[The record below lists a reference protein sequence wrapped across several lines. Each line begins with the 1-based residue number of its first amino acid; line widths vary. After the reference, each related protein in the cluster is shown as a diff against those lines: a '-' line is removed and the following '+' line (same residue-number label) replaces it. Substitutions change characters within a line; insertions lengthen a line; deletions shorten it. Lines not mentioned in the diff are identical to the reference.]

1 MFIYK
6 LKHDKR
12 GMTLIE
18 MIISLV
24 ILSILM
30 TSTLGMITSSMSI
43 FTSTTVAALDRM
55 VGNSVYQTLENSLKY
70 ATHLTISETADATRT
85 SQSFYVKVTDPDT
98 NSGDLQYRAEGDSYL
113 SLYNS
118 EFYGNRTIQYS
129 VEEVGSDNRHVKI
142 TVKIFREGK
151 VVYTKDAVI
160 KCINLAIVSGADDNS
175 IDNKVTS
182 ANAVNQYLYFS
193 VDEMLISGG
202 SDAWALEYKIND
214 YMRGY
219 NKILSEYYG
228 KLNAAEGPITEAA
241 RKYSGGN
248 SMSASAFNS
257 MVAIRDKAIFG
268 DGTTNYAWE
277 GNDPAN
283 YNNLWAHYQ
292 EVMKDYL
299 HFKPDNAWEGTRL
312 DPATNP
318 YYGVVATKEE
328 LYLGFMLE
336 YYDDNNDGSISKEEY
351 PTFTDS
357 NTFFSGTVMS
367 NYIDDDNKM
376 AIMAR
381 FDDGLNENYAGLFVP
396 GSTKVNV
403 HDDNPDTSHVGSK
416 KGGNQRVT
424 TLQEYFELGGYF
436 YLSNDKSVMSR
447 TFRSDRYYKYNG
459 DGSTSI
465 LGTFEESTT
474 KLDGYM
480 SYSETIA
487 GIKARMNT
495 NDDEGY
501 DSEGFGPYK
510 TVNLHAYNEA
520 DYNPNWP
527 ATKLT
532 SINRNFEYNNKSYTE
547 IILKVYDGVV
557 EDYYYYIDNVNG
569 VESYHIFYL
578 EADYNAKISTTR
590 PEQVVATYKD
600 DGVDSETGE
609 TIYESRIMLY
619 IDNSTGLLYGYNYT
633 RDAWE
638 VIIDNPTPTYAK
650 SYTFTNHQY
659 KDWIMYGVDWA
670 SWFKPVNGG
679 ILDKLIGNIAS
690 WFTGQSAIN
699 SINADNAE
707 MSLGLHS
714 QYNAQNLN
722 SDIRSYNVAWIV
734 YNQRR
739 STWYYVPDSS
749 NRLNSAI
756 SGISWSSFTNAPT
769 PLDVEAWGNSTKM
782 INDIES
788 RKLSSSGLFGLID
801 TTSDYIWVPL
811 PHSTKVNP
819 NLAGTF

>member
-1 MFIYK
+1 MFIFK
-6 LKHDKR
+6 LRHDKR

-43 FTSTTVAALDRM
+43 FTSTSMAAIDRM
-55 VGNSVYQTLENSLKY
+55 VGNSVYQTLESSLKY
-70 ATHLTISETADATRT
+70 ATHLTISETADPERT
-85 SQSFYVKVTDPDT
+85 SQSFYVSISDPDT
-98 NSGDLQYRAEGDSYL
+98 NSGTIMYRAEGDDYL

-118 EFYGNRTIQYS
+118 EFYGGRTIQYS

-142 TVKIFREGK
+142 TVNIYREGK
-151 VVYTKDAVI
+151 VVYTKDSVI
-160 KCINLAIVSGADDNS
+160 KCINLALVSGADDNS

-182 ANAVNQYLYFS
+182 TNGVNQYLYFS

-202 SDAWALEYKIND
+202 SDAWALEYKLND

-228 KLNAAEGPITEAA
+228 KLSAAEGPITEAIK
-241 RKYSGGN
+241 KYSGGN
-248 SMSASAFNS
+248 SMASSAFNS

-277 GNDPAN
+277 GNDPTN

-292 EVMKDYL
+292 EVMEDYL
-299 HFKPDNAWEGTRL
+299 HFKPDNAGL
-312 DPATNP
+312 DPTTNP

-336 YYDDNNDGSISKEEY
+336 YYDDNSDGAISKEEY

-381 FDDGLNENYAGLFVP
+381 FDDGLNENYKGLCVAG
-396 GSTKVNV
+396 SNKVNV
-403 HDDNPDTSHVGSK
+403 HDDNPNNTHVGSK

-424 TLQEYFELGGYF
+424 TLNEYFELGGYYF
-436 YLSNDKSVMSR
+436 LSNDKSEMST

-459 DGSTSI
+459 DGSDLL
-465 LGTFEESTT
+465 LGTFEVSTT

-487 GIKARMNT
+487 SIKARMNT
-495 NDDEGY
+495 NENEGY
-501 DSEGFGPYK
+501 DSEGSGPYK
-510 TVNLHAYNEA
+510 TINLHPYNEA
-520 DYNPNWP
+520 TNPNQPSWVS
-527 ATKLT
+527 TT
-532 SINRNFEYNNKSYTE
+532 VESVNRNFEYGGKTYTE
-547 IILKVYDGVV
+547 IIFKVQNGILQDYFYY
-557 EDYYYYIDNVNG
+557 EDTYNG
-569 VESYHIFYL
+569 VKYFHVIYL
-578 EADYNAKISTTR
+578 EADYNAKVDTLR
-590 PEQVVATYKD
+590 PEKVVSTYKD

-609 TIYESRIMLY
+609 TIYESVIMMY
-619 IDNSTGLLYGYNYT
+619 IDNSTGVLYGYNYT

-638 VIIDNPTPTYAK
+638 VIIDNPTPTYVK
-650 SYTFTNHQY
+650 TYTFTNHQY

-679 ILDKLIGNIAS
+679 ILDKLIGNVAS
-690 WFTGQSAIN
+690 WFTGQSAIT
-699 SINADNAE
+699 SINGANAE
-707 MSLGLHS
+707 LSLGLHS
-714 QYNAQNLN
+714 QYNAQTLN

-788 RKLSSSGLFGLID
+788 RKLSSKGLFGLID

-819 NLAGTF
+819 NLAGMF